1 MNNSYSAILII
12 LIILFYLDIINVEL
26 FKSNPILFIFL
37 ILNIIVIYKN
47 KTIGYI
53 LLLLFIFN
61 VINLK
66 KKMKGGGFLKSTITS
81 ILPIASVIDEFKNFT
96 DNNSKKSVETYV
108 ETTTSPKQPQETKE
122 KVSDETT
129 EESTTEESTTEDSS
143 EDELIDSD
151 DSYDPYDDLDI
162 DEDEEMEFNL
172 KDLLL

>member
-1 MNNSYSAILII
+1 MNNSYSVILII

-37 ILNIIVIYKN
+37 LLNIIVIYKN

-81 ILPIASVIDEFKNFT
+81 ILPIAGVIDEFKNFT
-96 DNNSKKSVETYV
+96 NNNSKKQVETYV
-108 ETTTSPKQPQETKE
+108 ETTIPEQVQETNE
-122 KVSDETT
+122 D
-129 EESTTEESTTEDSS
+129 STTEESTTEDSS
-143 EDELIDSD
+143 EDELI